1 VIADRTWIT
10 NPITGK
16 WSEIPPDDSP
26 INFLN
31 PTVLMKNILTNLSD
45 LQLLGSDE
53 SIYEVSGETYSDSFE
68 SLVGLVKAGEKIKI
82 EMKINKLSNYLEQ
95 VSING
100 QIQLNDEDDFER
112 VIYFSKYN
120 QAKMLT
126 PPLGND

>member
-1 VIADRTWIT
+1 
-10 NPITGK
+10 
-16 WSEIPPDDSP
+16 
-26 INFLN
+26 
-31 PTVLMKNILTNLSD
+31 
-45 LQLLGSDE
+45 
-53 SIYEVSGETYSDSFE
+53 
-68 SLVGLVKAGEKIKI
+68 
-82 EMKINKLSNYLEQ
+82 MKINKLSNYLEQ